1 MRKRDLETE
10 WRRGFA
16 YKACEALGRHKRG
29 EEWGREGKR
38 RKGVGL
44 ILVYLMCRK
53 GPPMHGM
60 VIKYHFLFYC
70 DSATQVLIFTTGA
83 RGKW

>member
-1 MRKRDLETE
+1 
-10 WRRGFA
+10 
-16 YKACEALGRHKRG
+16 
-29 EEWGREGKR
+29 
-38 RKGVGL
+38 
-44 ILVYLMCRK
+44 
-53 GPPMHGM
+53 MHAM